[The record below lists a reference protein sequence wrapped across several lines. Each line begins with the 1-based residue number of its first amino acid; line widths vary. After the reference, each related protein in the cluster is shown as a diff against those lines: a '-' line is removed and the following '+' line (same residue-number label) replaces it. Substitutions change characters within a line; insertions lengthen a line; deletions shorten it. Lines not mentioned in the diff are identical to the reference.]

1 VRSFRSLVIVL
12 CVALLASCAPTRQP
26 RGEVTT
32 SGFLKDY
39 SILEP
44 GKDDQ
49 AKLRYVNPHADF
61 SQYQAVIVDSVTMW
75 SGPKLS
81 KLDPK
86 VKQALVDSAY
96 TSLVTTLGKS
106 FTITKVPGHGTI
118 RLRAAI
124 TEATSSAVVPDLV
137 ATVIPQVRLLAT
149 LGGLAADSALTV
161 GEAQGEIEATDSLTD
176 ELLGAAVDKR
186 IGQRSIQGVFS
197 KWSDVEDAWEYW
209 AELTRMRLVE
219 AGAGHAPAP
228 EK

>member
-1 VRSFRSLVIVL
+1 MRSFRSVVIVL
-12 CVALLASCAPTRQP
+12 CVALLAASAHTRQP

-49 AKLRYVNPHADF
+49 AKLRYVNPNVDF
-61 SQYQAVIVDSVTMW
+61 RQYQAVIVDSVTMW
-75 SGPKLS
+75 SGPELS

-106 FTITKVPGHGTI
+106 FTIATVPGHGTI

-137 ATVIPQVRLLAT
+137 ATVIPQVRLLAM
-149 LGGLAADSALTV
+149 LGGVAANTAVTV
-161 GEAQGEIEATDSLTD
+161 GEAQGEIEATDSLTS

-209 AELTRMRLVE
+209 AELTRKRLVE
-219 AGAGHAPAP
+219 AGAGHEPV
-228 EK
+228 KK

>member
-1 VRSFRSLVIVL
+1 MSSLRSVVIVL
-12 CVALLASCAPTRQP
+12 CVALLAACAPTRQP

-49 AKLRYVNPHADF
+49 AKLRYVNPKVDF

-86 VKQALVDSAY
+86 VKQGLVDSAY
-96 TSLVTTLGKS
+96 TSLVTELGKS

-124 TEATSSAVVPDLV
+124 TEATNSLVVPDLI

-161 GEAQGEIEATDSLTD
+161 GEAQGEIELTDSLTS
-176 ELLGAAVDKR
+176 ELLVAGVDKR
-186 IGQRSIQGVFS
+186 VGQRSIQGVFNR
-197 KWSDVEDAWEYW
+197 WSDVEDAWEYW
-209 AELTRMRLVE
+209 AERLRAVLVE
-219 AGAGHAPAP
+219 AGAGHAPV
-228 EK
+228 KK